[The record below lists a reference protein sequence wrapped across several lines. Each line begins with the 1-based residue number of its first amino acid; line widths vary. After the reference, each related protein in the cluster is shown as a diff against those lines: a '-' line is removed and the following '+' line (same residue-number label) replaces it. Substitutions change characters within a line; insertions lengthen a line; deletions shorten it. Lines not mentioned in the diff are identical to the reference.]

1 MTDLEIIEQR
11 AVDAAIN
18 QKWREAIALN
28 KKIITTDKKNLRSY
42 LRLGFAYIQTGHL
55 EDAKKSYKK
64 ALKLQPSSQLA
75 QDNLERIKILASRGN
90 KKKIKKELKLDPN
103 LFLDLPG
110 KTKSV
115 ALVKL
120 GQKNILAQLI
130 IGQEAYL
137 KPKKRKIE
145 IRTKSGEY
153 IGSLPDDLSRTLFI
167 FIKGGNLYSAFIKE
181 VSLSRVVVFIKE
193 DKKSKRFIKYAS
205 FPKNIQGDIAKLSSE
220 EDLPE
225 APEDDEDI
233 VKSELE
239 NLAEN
244 LTTHDD
250 KEYLPYPNEV
260 EDEDNLEE

>member
-18 QKWREAIALN
+18 QKWTEAIALN
-28 KKIITTDKKNLRSY
+28 KKIVSSDKANLRSY
-42 LRLGFAYIQTGHL
+42 LRLGFAYIQTGQF
-55 EDAKKSYKK
+55 ENAKKSYKK
-64 ALKLQPSSQLA
+64 AIKLQPSNQLA
-75 QDNLERIKILASRGN
+75 HDNLERIKILESRGN

-130 IGQEAYL
+130 IGQEVYL

-145 IRTKSGEY
+145 IRTQSGEY

-167 FIKGGNLYSAFIKE
+167 FIKGGNLYSSFIKE
-181 VSLSRVVVFIKE
+181 VSLSRVVVFIRE
-193 DKKSKRFIKYAS
+193 DKKSKKFYKYAS
-205 FPKNIQGDIAKLSSE
+205 FPKNIQADIAKLSSE
-220 EDLPE
+220 EDLSE
-225 APEDDEDI
+225 APEDEEDI
-233 VKSELE
+233 VKGELE
-239 NLAEN
+239 HLAEN
-244 LTTHDD
+244 LTTHED
-250 KEYLPYPNEV
+250 KVYIPYSEDV